1 MNTNDL
7 LKGKLLMYLLLVLP
21 CVQAQHSLKRE
32 LDSLLQSKQARV
44 GIAVKFD
51 GKEFFVLNDQYH
63 YPLMSVF
70 KFHQALAVL
79 DYLDQHQ
86 IPLAEEILIRKT
98 DLLPDTYSPLRDE
111 RPEGNFRMSI
121 ADLLKYSVSQ
131 SDNNACDIL
140 FRYIGGTKVVDK
152 YIRSLGINDF
162 KIVATE
168 EKLNKVFE
176 NQYLNW
182 TTPSAVV
189 RLMEKFHKE
198 ALFKN
203 PVYKKFLEKIMIATI
218 TGKDKLQAGLPQGV
232 ILGHKTGSSGR
243 SEAGLKVGDN
253 DIGFV
258 CLPDGRRYAIA
269 VFVMDSKEN
278 DKTNAATIAEISKRV
293 YKYYTSGKE

>member
-86 IPLAEEILIRKT
+86 IPLAKEILIRKV

-168 EKLNKVFE
+168 EKLNKMFE

-189 RLMEKFHKE
+189 RLMEKFHEE

-258 CLPDGRRYAIA
+258 CLPDGRRYTIA
-269 VFVMDSKEN
+269 VFVMDSKED
-278 DKTNAATIAEISKRV
+278 DKTNAALIAEISKRI
-293 YKYYTSGKE
+293 YRACLNSQ